1 MNPSETAALGERL
14 EAVRGRLAGAARI
27 AGRKP
32 EDVRLIA
39 VSKLHPV
46 EAILA
51 AYGFGQRVF
60 GENYVQEALA
70 KQEALPDLDVEWH
83 CIGHVQTNKAKDV
96 TGRFALIHTVDN
108 LKFAETLAR
117 RLPED
122 IPVQRVLLQVNI
134 GNEPQKAGV
143 DEHDLPS
150 LAEAVLALP
159 RLEVRGLMCLPPFFD
174 DGEAA
179 RPYFARLRELRDD
192 LESRKG
198 KVQSVE
204 KWSMTIHRLF
214 SKDPNDEEEN
224 VTQNIYVFRFILF
237 CIIVYSFEMLLN
249 SVDIFI
255 VDKTIFTRGYVTG
268 CLFAAV
274 YVLILLHLGL
284 EHPLTKYVS
293 ITAVSLII
301 MAASVSLTYHMI
313 IIIMM
318 PIIIAGMYTSKQRSI
333 YTFVLTVLSIIISTY
348 AGYYY
353 GVCDANMVLLTTTS
367 MNHLVENGTFL
378 LNQVN
383 ENPGVTLALYYV
395 LPRCLMAM
403 SFVYVSNIVN
413 QVI

>member
-70 KQEALPDLDVEWH
+70 KQEVLPDLDVEWH

-96 TGRFALIHTVDN
+96 TGRFALIHTVDT

-192 LESRKG
+192 LEARLGIKLPELSMG
-198 KVQSVE
+198 MSGDCVQAVE
-204 KWSMTIHRLF
+204 EGATLVR
-214 SKDPNDEEEN
+214 
-224 VTQNIYVFRFILF
+224 VGT
-237 CIIVYSFEMLLN
+237 
-249 SVDIFI
+249 DIF
-255 VDKTIFTRGYVTG
+255 G
-268 CLFAAV
+268 
-274 YVLILLHLGL
+274 
-284 EHPLTKYVS
+284 
-293 ITAVSLII
+293 
-301 MAASVSLTYHMI
+301 
-313 IIIMM
+313 
-318 PIIIAGMYTSKQRSI
+318 
-333 YTFVLTVLSIIISTY
+333 
-348 AGYYY
+348 
-353 GVCDANMVLLTTTS
+353 
-367 MNHLVENGTFL
+367 
-378 LNQVN
+378 
-383 ENPGVTLALYYV
+383 
-395 LPRCLMAM
+395 PRPVK
-403 SFVYVSNIVN
+403 S
-413 QVI
+413 

>member
-27 AGRKP
+27 AGRKA

-122 IPVQRVLLQVNI
+122 IPVQ
-134 GNEPQKAGV
+134 KAGV
-143 DEHDLPS
+143 DEHDLPA

-179 RPYFARLRELRDD
+179 RPYFARLRELRND
-192 LESRKG
+192 LEARLGIKLPELSMG
-198 KVQSVE
+198 MSGDCVQAVE
-204 KWSMTIHRLF
+204 EGATLVR
-214 SKDPNDEEEN
+214 
-224 VTQNIYVFRFILF
+224 VGT
-237 CIIVYSFEMLLN
+237 
-249 SVDIFI
+249 DIF
-255 VDKTIFTRGYVTG
+255 G
-268 CLFAAV
+268 
-274 YVLILLHLGL
+274 
-284 EHPLTKYVS
+284 
-293 ITAVSLII
+293 
-301 MAASVSLTYHMI
+301 
-313 IIIMM
+313 
-318 PIIIAGMYTSKQRSI
+318 
-333 YTFVLTVLSIIISTY
+333 
-348 AGYYY
+348 
-353 GVCDANMVLLTTTS
+353 
-367 MNHLVENGTFL
+367 
-378 LNQVN
+378 
-383 ENPGVTLALYYV
+383 
-395 LPRCLMAM
+395 PRPVKA
-403 SFVYVSNIVN
+403 
-413 QVI
+413 

>member
-14 EAVRGRLAGAARI
+14 EAVRGRLAEAARI

-143 DEHDLPS
+143 DEHDLPA

-179 RPYFARLRELRDD
+179 RPYFAGSASCATISKPASASSCLSFRWGCPATACRP
-192 LESRKG
+192 SRKARPSSASG
-198 KVQSVE
+198 PTS
-204 KWSMTIHRLF
+204 SA
-214 SKDPNDEEEN
+214 P
-224 VTQNIYVFRFILF
+224 
-237 CIIVYSFEMLLN
+237 
-249 SVDIFI
+249 
-255 VDKTIFTRGYVTG
+255 
-268 CLFAAV
+268 
-274 YVLILLHLGL
+274 GL
-284 EHPLTKYVS
+284 
-293 ITAVSLII
+293 
-301 MAASVSLTYHMI
+301 
-313 IIIMM
+313 
-318 PIIIAGMYTSKQRSI
+318 
-333 YTFVLTVLSIIISTY
+333 
-348 AGYYY
+348 
-353 GVCDANMVLLTTTS
+353 
-367 MNHLVENGTFL
+367 
-378 LNQVN
+378 
-383 ENPGVTLALYYV
+383 
-395 LPRCLMAM
+395 
-403 SFVYVSNIVN
+403 
-413 QVI
+413 

>member
-122 IPVQRVLLQVNI
+122 IPVQ
-134 GNEPQKAGV
+134 KAGV
-143 DEHDLPS
+143 DEHDLPA

-192 LESRKG
+192 LEARLGIKLPELSMG
-198 KVQSVE
+198 MSGDCVQAVE
-204 KWSMTIHRLF
+204 EGATLVR
-214 SKDPNDEEEN
+214 
-224 VTQNIYVFRFILF
+224 VGT
-237 CIIVYSFEMLLN
+237 
-249 SVDIFI
+249 DIF
-255 VDKTIFTRGYVTG
+255 G
-268 CLFAAV
+268 
-274 YVLILLHLGL
+274 
-284 EHPLTKYVS
+284 
-293 ITAVSLII
+293 
-301 MAASVSLTYHMI
+301 
-313 IIIMM
+313 
-318 PIIIAGMYTSKQRSI
+318 
-333 YTFVLTVLSIIISTY
+333 
-348 AGYYY
+348 
-353 GVCDANMVLLTTTS
+353 
-367 MNHLVENGTFL
+367 
-378 LNQVN
+378 
-383 ENPGVTLALYYV
+383 
-395 LPRCLMAM
+395 PRPVK
-403 SFVYVSNIVN
+403 S
-413 QVI
+413 

>member
-143 DEHDLPS
+143 DEHDLPA

-174 DGEAA
+174 DG
-179 RPYFARLRELRDD
+179 
-192 LESRKG
+192 
-198 KVQSVE
+198 
-204 KWSMTIHRLF
+204 
-214 SKDPNDEEEN
+214 
-224 VTQNIYVFRFILF
+224 
-237 CIIVYSFEMLLN
+237 
-249 SVDIFI
+249 
-255 VDKTIFTRGYVTG
+255 
-268 CLFAAV
+268 
-274 YVLILLHLGL
+274 
-284 EHPLTKYVS
+284 
-293 ITAVSLII
+293 
-301 MAASVSLTYHMI
+301 
-313 IIIMM
+313 
-318 PIIIAGMYTSKQRSI
+318 
-333 YTFVLTVLSIIISTY
+333 
-348 AGYYY
+348 
-353 GVCDANMVLLTTTS
+353 
-367 MNHLVENGTFL
+367 
-378 LNQVN
+378 
-383 ENPGVTLALYYV
+383 
-395 LPRCLMAM
+395 
-403 SFVYVSNIVN
+403 
-413 QVI
+413 

>member
-143 DEHDLPS
+143 DEHALPA

-179 RPYFARLRELRDD
+179 RPYFARLRRSLTTAKPPGPISPGSASCATISKPASASSCPNFPWACPATACRP
-192 LESRKG
+192 SRKARPSSASG
-198 KVQSVE
+198 P
-204 KWSMTIHRLF
+204 TF
-214 SKDPNDEEEN
+214 SAP
-224 VTQNIYVFRFILF
+224 
-237 CIIVYSFEMLLN
+237 
-249 SVDIFI
+249 
-255 VDKTIFTRGYVTG
+255 
-268 CLFAAV
+268 
-274 YVLILLHLGL
+274 GL
-284 EHPLTKYVS
+284 
-293 ITAVSLII
+293 
-301 MAASVSLTYHMI
+301 
-313 IIIMM
+313 
-318 PIIIAGMYTSKQRSI
+318 
-333 YTFVLTVLSIIISTY
+333 
-348 AGYYY
+348 
-353 GVCDANMVLLTTTS
+353 
-367 MNHLVENGTFL
+367 
-378 LNQVN
+378 
-383 ENPGVTLALYYV
+383 
-395 LPRCLMAM
+395 
-403 SFVYVSNIVN
+403 
-413 QVI
+413 

>member
-14 EAVRGRLAGAARI
+14 EAVRGRLAGPPAR
-27 AGRKP
+27 GRKP

-117 RLPED
+117 RLPEG

-143 DEHDLPS
+143 DEHDLPA

-192 LESRKG
+192 LEARLGHQAARAFDGDVRRLRAGRRGRSDPRPRRDRHFRPPACEGVGEG
-198 KVQSVE
+198 K
-204 KWSMTIHRLF
+204 
-214 SKDPNDEEEN
+214 
-224 VTQNIYVFRFILF
+224 RFGGG
-237 CIIVYSFEMLLN
+237 
-249 SVDIFI
+249 
-255 VDKTIFTRGYVTG
+255 RG
-268 CLFAAV
+268 
-274 YVLILLHLGL
+274 
-284 EHPLTKYVS
+284 
-293 ITAVSLII
+293 
-301 MAASVSLTYHMI
+301 
-313 IIIMM
+313 
-318 PIIIAGMYTSKQRSI
+318 
-333 YTFVLTVLSIIISTY
+333 
-348 AGYYY
+348 
-353 GVCDANMVLLTTTS
+353 N
-367 MNHLVENGTFL
+367 FL
-378 LNQVN
+378 
-383 ENPGVTLALYYV
+383 
-395 LPRCLMAM
+395 
-403 SFVYVSNIVN
+403 
-413 QVI
+413 

>member
-14 EAVRGRLAGAARI
+14 EAVRGRLAEAARI

-51 AYGFGQRVF
+51 AYGFGQRIF

-143 DEHDLPS
+143 DEH
-150 LAEAVLALP
+150 
-159 RLEVRGLMCLPPFFD
+159 LMCLPPFFD

-192 LESRKG
+192 LEARLGIKLPELSMG
-198 KVQSVE
+198 MSGDCVQAVE
-204 KWSMTIHRLF
+204 EGATLVR
-214 SKDPNDEEEN
+214 
-224 VTQNIYVFRFILF
+224 VGT
-237 CIIVYSFEMLLN
+237 
-249 SVDIFI
+249 DIF
-255 VDKTIFTRGYVTG
+255 G
-268 CLFAAV
+268 
-274 YVLILLHLGL
+274 
-284 EHPLTKYVS
+284 
-293 ITAVSLII
+293 
-301 MAASVSLTYHMI
+301 
-313 IIIMM
+313 
-318 PIIIAGMYTSKQRSI
+318 
-333 YTFVLTVLSIIISTY
+333 
-348 AGYYY
+348 
-353 GVCDANMVLLTTTS
+353 
-367 MNHLVENGTFL
+367 
-378 LNQVN
+378 
-383 ENPGVTLALYYV
+383 
-395 LPRCLMAM
+395 PRPVK
-403 SFVYVSNIVN
+403 S
-413 QVI
+413 

>member
-108 LKFAETLAR
+108 LKFAETLDR

-143 DEHDLPS
+143 DEHDLPA

-192 LESRKG
+192 LEARRC
-198 KVQSVE
+198 
-204 KWSMTIHRLF
+204 WIAL
-214 SKDPNDEEEN
+214 
-224 VTQNIYVFRFILF
+224 FILKADAGRIMVSF
-237 CIIVYSFEMLLN
+237 AFISIDRLSCIIGSPTMSKHGRTATTPHFSAPYILSLLN
-249 SVDIFI
+249 TKTPRAAFFI
-255 VDKTIFTRGYVTG
+255 RQPFGPAATNGVT
-268 CLFAAV
+268 
-274 YVLILLHLGL
+274 
-284 EHPLTKYVS
+284 PL
-293 ITAVSLII
+293 
-301 MAASVSLTYHMI
+301 
-313 IIIMM
+313 
-318 PIIIAGMYTSKQRSI
+318 
-333 YTFVLTVLSIIISTY
+333 
-348 AGYYY
+348 
-353 GVCDANMVLLTTTS
+353 VLL
-367 MNHLVENGTFL
+367 L
-378 LNQVN
+378 
-383 ENPGVTLALYYV
+383 
-395 LPRCLMAM
+395 
-403 SFVYVSNIVN
+403 
-413 QVI
+413 

>member
-14 EAVRGRLAGAARI
+14 EAVRGRLAEAARI

-143 DEHDLPS
+143 DEHDLPA

-159 RLEVRGLMCLPPFFD
+159 RLEVRGLIRQ
-174 DGEAA
+174 
-179 RPYFARLRELRDD
+179 RPDLR
-192 LESRKG
+192 
-198 KVQSVE
+198 
-204 KWSMTIHRLF
+204 
-214 SKDPNDEEEN
+214 
-224 VTQNIYVFRFILF
+224 Y
-237 CIIVYSFEMLLN
+237 
-249 SVDIFI
+249 
-255 VDKTIFTRGYVTG
+255 
-268 CLFAAV
+268 A
-274 YVLILLHLGL
+274 LI
-284 EHPLTKYVS
+284 
-293 ITAVSLII
+293 
-301 MAASVSLTYHMI
+301 
-313 IIIMM
+313 
-318 PIIIAGMYTSKQRSI
+318 
-333 YTFVLTVLSIIISTY
+333 
-348 AGYYY
+348 
-353 GVCDANMVLLTTTS
+353 
-367 MNHLVENGTFL
+367 
-378 LNQVN
+378 
-383 ENPGVTLALYYV
+383 
-395 LPRCLMAM
+395 
-403 SFVYVSNIVN
+403 
-413 QVI
+413 